1 MSEQDVWPVLGRAV
15 ADPAF
20 AFRLQQVVVQGGD
33 LAQALAAEGFHVPLE
48 ELPKL
53 AAWLT
58 GPASPQQAQLG
69 AANDMAKFQVQRA
82 QELQTYTLNLF
93 KSTLDNA
100 RKTYRSVTW
109 MNRILFAL
117 GIGLFL
123 AAAVYSAVA
132 DRKIWGLFFG
142 GLGTVVF
149 VGFFVLGPIEKTQA
163 ALSNLV
169 QVEVA
174 FMNFFEQITVWEAY
188 ALSGAAPGG
197 DPTKI
202 EKASKMLQ
210 QRARETIDLLQK
222 YVERPVQ
229 EE

>member
-1 MSEQDVWPVLGRAV
+1 VSEQDVWPVIGRAI

-20 AFRLQQVVVQGGD
+20 AARLQQVVVQRGD
-33 LAQALAAEGFHVPLE
+33 LAHALAAEGFHVPFE
-48 ELPKL
+48 DLPRL

-58 GPASPQQAQLG
+58 TPAPPGQAQL
-69 AANDMAKFQVQRA
+69 AAAEKMAQFQVERA

-123 AAAVYSAVA
+123 AAAIYSAVA
-132 DRKIWGLFFG
+132 DRKIYGLFFG
-142 GLGTVVF
+142 GLGTVAF
-149 VGFFVLGPIEKTQA
+149 VGFFVLGPIEKTH
-163 ALSNLV
+163 LSNLV
-169 QVEVA
+169 QVEIA
-174 FMNFFEQITVWEAY
+174 FMDFFEQITVWEAY
-188 ALSGAAPGG
+188 AMSGAAPGG
-197 DPTKI
+197 DPAKI

-210 QRARETIDLLQK
+210 QRARETIDLLQT
-222 YVERPVQ
+222 YVEKPVK

>member
-1 MSEQDVWPVLGRAV
+1 VPEQDVWPVIGRAI

-20 AFRLQQVVVQGGD
+20 AFRLQQVVAQGGD
-33 LAQALAAEGFHVPLE
+33 LAHALAAEGFPVPLE
-48 ELPKL
+48 DLPKL

-58 GPASPQQAQLG
+58 TPAQPAQAQLR
-69 AANDMAKFQVQRA
+69 AAEEMAQFQVKRA
-82 QELQTYTLNLF
+82 QGLQTYTLDLF
-93 KSTLDNA
+93 KNTLDNA

-117 GIGLFL
+117 GIGLFV

-132 DRKIWGLFFG
+132 QQKLYGLFFG
-142 GLGTVVF
+142 GLGTVAF

-169 QVEVA
+169 QVEIA
-174 FMNFFEQITVWEAY
+174 FMDFFEQITVWEAY
-188 ALSGAAPGG
+188 ALSGSAPGG
-197 DPTKI
+197 DPAKI

-210 QRARETIDLLQK
+210 QRARETIDLLQT
-222 YVERPVQ
+222 YVEKPVK

>member
-1 MSEQDVWPVLGRAV
+1 MSEQDVWPVIGRAV
-15 ADPAF
+15 ADAAF
-20 AFRLQQVVVQGGD
+20 AARLQQVVLQGGD
-33 LAQALAAEGFHVPLE
+33 LAQALTAEGFRLPPPE

-58 GPASPQQAQLG
+58 GPAPPPQAQL
-69 AANDMAKFQVQRA
+69 AAAGEMAEFQAKRA
-82 QELQTYTLNLF
+82 QDLQTYTLNLF

-132 DRKIWGLFFG
+132 EKKIYGLFFG
-142 GLGTVVF
+142 GLGTVAF

-169 QVEVA
+169 QVEIA
-174 FMNFFEQITVWEAY
+174 FMDFFEQITVWEAY
-188 ALSGAAPGG
+188 ALGAGPGG
-197 DPTKI
+197 DPARI

-210 QRARETIDLLQK
+210 QRARETIDLLQT
-222 YVERPVQ
+222 YVEKPVK